1 MCASSIRLL
10 DRPKIHH
17 LFAFKF
23 SHKALKPRSLK
34 CVCRLPPVK
43 RTSKSYSPSDS
54 TFSDSTLKTSLVSVY
69 RATALTKDGNG
80 CDRGFSF
87 VSAQCTNGV
96 DTLIF
101 PRSEFMQ
108 IKSEKMLKYANG
120 KTRVSGSECLT
131 LFCKWCLRCTSYA
144 CVRRS
149 DGVSR
154 FTECELSPL

>member
-1 MCASSIRLL
+1 MNHQRNPLSKPQTEFNPFFMFLWGLDPIVVCASSIRLL

-17 LFAFKF
+17 LFA
-23 SHKALKPRSLK
+23 HKVLKPRSLK

-43 RTSKSYSPSDS
+43 LTSKSYSPSDS
-54 TFSDSTLKTSLVSVY
+54 TFSDPTLKTPLLLPFIRPPLRS
-69 RATALTKDGNG
+69 ATALTKDGNG

-108 IKSEKMLKYANG
+108 IKSEKMLKYANE
-120 KTRVSGSECLT
+120 KPE
-131 LFCKWCLRCTSYA
+131 
-144 CVRRS
+144 
-149 DGVSR
+149 
-154 FTECELSPL
+154 